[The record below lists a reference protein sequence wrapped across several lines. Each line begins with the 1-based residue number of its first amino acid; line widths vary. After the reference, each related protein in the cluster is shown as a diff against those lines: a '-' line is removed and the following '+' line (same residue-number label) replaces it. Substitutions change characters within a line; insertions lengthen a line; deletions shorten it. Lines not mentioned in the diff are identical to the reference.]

1 MSNDLLAPNLAQA
14 HIQFVT
20 NAGFHKED
28 SAMRDD
34 FLSGDWAAN
43 KPRLSADI
51 NKLGTSLAKKVG
63 ESFEAL
69 NRVQFDAPWH
79 RPWRK
84 VRISGLR

>member
-1 MSNDLLAPNLAQA
+1 MSNDLLAMQCRRK
-14 HIQFVT
+14 HIRDVT
-20 NAGFHKED
+20 NAEFVKED

-43 KPRLSADI
+43 KPRLSADMY
-51 NKLGTSLAKKVG
+51 KVG
-63 ESFEAL
+63 VILAEKVGGSFETL
-69 NRVQFDAPWH
+69 NRVQFDAPWQ

>member
-1 MSNDLLAPNLAQA
+1 MSNDLLAGAVRQR
-14 HIQFVT
+14 HMQFVT
-20 NAGFHKED
+20 NAGLHEED

-51 NKLGTSLAKKVG
+51 NKLGSGLAKKIG
-63 ESFEAL
+63 DSFEAL
-69 NRVQFDAPWH
+69 NRAQFDAPWR

>member
-1 MSNDLLAPNLAQA
+1 
-14 HIQFVT
+14 
-20 NAGFHKED
+20 
-28 SAMRDD
+28 MRDD

-43 KPRLSADI
+43 KPRLTADI
-51 NKLGTSLAKKVG
+51 DKLSNGLIEKIG

-69 NRVQFDAPWH
+69 NRVQFDAPWR

>member
-1 MSNDLLAPNLAQA
+1 
-14 HIQFVT
+14 
-20 NAGFHKED
+20 
-28 SAMRDD
+28 MRDD

-51 NKLGTSLAKKVG
+51 NKLGTSLAEKVG